1 MAKNSQTF
9 DFPSPIDQSAI
20 KRAEKRES
28 TRSTIAL
35 VFICGWIGIIAL
47 LVLLTTFFRLSPE
60 TAKDYLLAIGS
71 PLGFI
76 TAFYFKS
83 HDKD

>member
-1 MAKNSQTF
+1 MAKTSKTF
-9 DFPSPIDQSAI
+9 DYLPSLDQSVI

-28 TRSTIAL
+28 TRSMIAL
-35 VFICGWIGIIAL
+35 TFIIGWLVIIAGL
-47 LVLLTTFFRLSPE
+47 IVFTTFFKLQSDA
-60 TAKDYLLAIGS
+60 AKDYLLAIGS

-83 HDKD
+83 HDKE

>member
-1 MAKNSQTF
+1 MAKTSKTF
-9 DFPSPIDQSAI
+9 DYLSSADQSAV

-28 TRSTIAL
+28 TRSMIAL
-35 VFICGWIGIIAL
+35 VFIIGWLIIIGTLIIF
-47 LVLLTTFFRLSPE
+47 TTFFGLKPDA
-60 TAKDYLLAIGS
+60 AKDYLLAIGS

-83 HDKD
+83 HDKE